1 MKQAESKNSTKGT
14 PDKVCPEKD
23 TITGLKKMIN
33 QLQAK
38 LENQEKGGSQTS
50 IDRANDYEQ
59 ISLVIDPK
67 TGKLLNSDFH
77 RTYQDIFSDKKK
89 TVELITQLTIKLRES
104 ERSIGDLESKYAASE
119 RLKSDLQGKC
129 FELETCV
136 KTLEEN
142 LGYMKVHYDSQAN
155 EKDEVL
161 MGKVQDMEDQ

>member
-23 TITGLKKMIN
+23 TINGLKKMIN

-38 LENQEKGGSQTS
+38 LENHEKAGS
-50 IDRANDYEQ
+50 DCDQ

-67 TGKLLNSDFH
+67 TGKLLNSDFN
-77 RTYQDIFSDKKK
+77 RTYQDIVSDKKK
-89 TVELITQLTIKLRES
+89 SVDLITQLTIKLHES
-104 ERSIGDLESKYAASE
+104 ERSITNLNSKYEASE
-119 RLKSDLQGKC
+119 RVKSDLQGKC